1 MAMGCCLSRELTVPD
16 IYDEI
21 VMPSSM
27 KWWPLQNLPSNFGA
41 LGIFS
46 GSMPNDCYVTS
57 DLYLLTTLLDDPVE
71 MLSDSRKPR

>member
-1 MAMGCCLSRELTVPD
+1 MAMGCCLSRDLTVPD

-21 VMPSSM
+21 VMPSNM
-27 KWWPLQNLPSNFGA
+27 NWWPLQNLPSNFGT

-57 DLYLLTTLLDDPVE
+57 DLYLLTNLLDDPVE